1 MSQENVEVVRQIY
14 EAFERNDPDGV
25 TALVSP
31 DVELHGT
38 SGGLSEGSVARGIQ
52 AVRETFEAWDDEAW
66 DETRLSPQR
75 FIDDGDR
82 VVVLQQE
89 RRRGRHSGVE
99 VESETAVLF
108 ELHDGRVVRMQGFMD
123 QAEALRTVGLDE
135 PT

>member
-1 MSQENVEVVRQIY
+1 
-14 EAFERNDPDGV
+14 
-25 TALVSP
+25 
-31 DVELHGT
+31 
-38 SGGLSEGSVARGIQ
+38 
-52 AVRETFEAWDDEAW
+52 
-66 DETRLSPQR
+66 
-75 FIDDGDR
+75 

-135 PT
+135 